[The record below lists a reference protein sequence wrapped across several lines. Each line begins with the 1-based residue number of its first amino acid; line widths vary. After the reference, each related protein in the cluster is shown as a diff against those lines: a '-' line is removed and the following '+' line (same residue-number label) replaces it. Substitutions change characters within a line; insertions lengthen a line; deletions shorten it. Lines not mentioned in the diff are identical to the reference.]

1 MRLTAA
7 FIGHELRVERRSLR
21 FRAFAIGY
29 LILGSVPAALIHLR
43 RGEIDFVI
51 GAATYAAETLASLPL
66 LSALLAGLLSLDG
79 VSRERTG
86 GAWTT
91 TTLTGM
97 TNAGYLLRRWAAL
110 LALVLPLTAAPLL
123 IAGALAAADG
133 HPVQPAVFLGPWLL
147 RVVPLTAAV
156 SALALGLGTIGGN
169 AVSTFLL
176 ALLALGLL
184 PAVGNRALEPY
195 HRRFDPPLDWLDFRT
210 ATTAVSR
217 IQKAFDRKDPWH
229 WAFPLPET
237 EAGFDAGTGAEQE
250 LAGGLLLVSLAAA
263 GLGLAVRYLR
273 RTRPDVRPQRV
284 PPDHPLRNF
293 LTAVAR
299 LREQY
304 TPDPAPARADVALLA
319 LALLAAA
326 GAVAAQTARF
336 VHYERLADLRFKE
349 ESRGGPAPTPAE
361 LVPEGWRIAG
371 SFDGSGRVELRVAGT
386 LRNVASVGAVGARP
400 RGHLAFALDPGV
412 ELAGLDADTGK
423 VRATR
428 AWDRLSVELD
438 PPIPP
443 GGRRTLRFRLTGRP
457 GAPHF
462 ALPIWGIGGRLSF
475 AHAYERHRTRAF
487 SHDWSDLAQSY
498 AVPAVSG
505 LRVELAA
512 PALTPVPRY
521 TPWTLDGDGNP
532 ADEAFFPPARVE
544 LSLAVPPGL
553 FVADS
558 CGGVVSGDG
567 KESGG
572 RLDSRCGLALPELS
586 VVGGRQ
592 RLLPGSGMAAAVFP
606 AHRAAGELHLGFMA
620 RSTHMLDEAWPGLG
634 DLGRTVIVEWPDEDV
649 HDRRHL
655 GSFLGRYYDP
665 FNALVSVRGS
675 LVFFQEVDLIST
687 RALSPERMVAEIV
700 GARLSRRRRLDP
712 EQSFFFLQLFRTLA
726 LQRLGLGPQG
736 GAVVGPLPP
745 ERLPALHHSPLTAR
759 GGSYWLDRFPALVA
773 ALGKRTGAEPLRASI
788 EELLARDGERP
799 ATFAELAE
807 ILARRSEGPVAPM
820 IRDFLLDGKLPQPTL
835 EDVAFQPAGGGWRVS
850 GKVHNQGDGE
860 ALCRVVLTTDL
871 GPVEATVR
879 AGTGEA
885 APFVLATPH
894 RPQGVFLDPDQECHR
909 LMGMTG
915 TRDRVYFQ
923 GATR

>member
-1 MRLTAA
+1 VKLTAA

-43 RGEIDFVI
+43 RGEIDFVV
-51 GAATYAAETLASLPL
+51 GAATYAAETLGPLPL

-91 TTLTGM
+91 TTLSGM

-110 LALVLPLTAAPLL
+110 LALVLPLTAVPLL

-147 RVVPLTAAV
+147 RVVPAAAAV

-169 AVSTFLL
+169 AASTFLL
-176 ALLALGLL
+176 ALLALGLV
-184 PAVGNRALEPY
+184 PAVGNRALEPW
-195 HRRFDPPLDWLDFRT
+195 HRRFDPPLDWLDVRNASNT
-210 ATTAVSR
+210 VMR

-229 WAFPLPET
+229 WIFPLPET
-237 EAGFDAGTGAEQE
+237 ESGFDAGTEAEQE
-250 LAGGLLLVSLAAA
+250 LAGGLLMVSLAAA

-284 PPDHPLRNF
+284 RPDHPLRNF
-293 LTAVAR
+293 LSTVAR

-304 TPDPAPARADVALLA
+304 TFDPAPAPADIALIA
-319 LALLAAA
+319 LAFLAAA
-326 GAVAAQTARF
+326 GAVAAQVERA
-336 VHYERLADLRFKE
+336 VHYERLADLRFRE
-349 ESRGGPAPTPAE
+349 ESRGGPAPTPPE
-361 LVPEGWRIAG
+361 VVPEGWRIAG
-371 SFDGSGRVELRVAGT
+371 SFDPSGRVELRVAGT
-386 LRNVASVGAVGARP
+386 LRNAQRPGARP
-400 RGHLAFALDPGV
+400 RGHLAFALDPGL
-412 ELAGLDADTGK
+412 ELAGVGADSGR

-443 GGRRTLRFRLTGRP
+443 GGRRTLRFHLAGRP

-475 AHAYERHRTRAF
+475 VHAYDRHRKRVF

-505 LRVELAA
+505 LRVELTA

-521 TPWTLDGDGNP
+521 TPWTLDDDGEP
-532 ADEAFFPPARVE
+532 AGETFFPPAHLE

-567 KESGG
+567 KGRGG
-572 RLDSRCGLALPELS
+572 RLNSRCDLALPELS

-592 RLLPGSGMAAAVFP
+592 RLLPGGSGMAAAVFP
-606 AHRAAGELHLGFMA
+606 AHRAAGELHLGFLA
-620 RSTHMLDEAWPGLG
+620 RSAPMLDEAWPGLG
-634 DLGRTVIVEWPDEDV
+634 GLGRTVVVEWPADDV

-655 GSFLGRYYDP
+655 SSFLGRYYDP

-700 GARLSRRRRLDP
+700 SVRLSRRRRLDP

-726 LQRLGLGPQG
+726 LERLGLGPQG

-745 ERLPALHHSPLTAR
+745 ERLPSVHHAALTA
-759 GGSYWLDRFPALVA
+759 GGSSYWSDRFPALVA
-773 ALGKRTGAEPLRASI
+773 ALGKRTGAEPLRAAI
-788 EELLARDGERP
+788 EELLARGGERP

-807 ILARRSEGPVAPM
+807 ILTRRSEGPVAPM
-820 IRDFLLDGKLPQPTL
+820 FRDFFLDGKLPEPSL
-835 EDVAFQPAGGGWRVS
+835 EDVAFEPAGGGWRVS
-850 GKVHNQGDGE
+850 GKVHNLGDGE

-871 GPVEATVR
+871 GPVETTVR

-885 APFVLATPH
+885 APFVLATTH

-909 LMGMTG
+909 LLRMTG
-915 TRDRVYFQ
+915 TRDRVFFQ
-923 GATR
+923 GSTR